1 MVSNP
6 GVRPA
11 PTGFLDLPPEIR
23 HMVYRKL
30 LSTSETYQGYRDFDP
45 PRSDYQ
51 LYPSILRVNHRIYQ
65 ETHRILYDENAWIIL
80 KTVFDNSGDASYP
93 WDHHP
98 IKLAKEVPAVHRQ
111 ALTIIIKK
119 RETSFKQRLFTFI
132 LGPESLERFIMCM
145 LQTITNL
152 AGDQS
157 TRDLS
162 VQLLLA
168 RSRAHSRNQLQRLL
182 LTPFFDVQGFTA
194 VSIVGNVD
202 CDFGIH
208 LFTQMIGPMDNAG
221 RIKTIVQNL
230 VSRGHA
236 ASSQGRTFEAC
247 IVWRDAIRYTLHF
260 NSLCHAGLGPASA
273 PVAQAIKAQLVEV
286 RFATY
291 LDIGRCLIQAGRS
304 ELAIKHYQLTPK
316 LFLRPPLTRNSYDHA
331 RAMLYGSLGHALRRD
346 DQLAHDIMERSFFHV
361 CLDVK
366 LCFKL
371 IRECEELVGPRGFTA
386 CPITEAYFDGVRK
399 EWLKKSWKEI
409 MIQIRATKTDSGPGV
424 SP

>member
-1 MVSNP
+1 MASSS
-6 GVRPA
+6 GVKLA

-23 HMVYRKL
+23 HMVYRNL
-30 LSTSETYQGYRDFDP
+30 LSTSKTYQGYRDFDP

-51 LYPSILRVNHRIYQ
+51 LHPNILRVNHRIYQ
-65 ETHRILYDENAWIIL
+65 EAHRILYDENTWIIL

-98 IKLAKEVPAVHRQ
+98 IKLAKDMPAVHRQ

-119 RETSFKQRLFTFI
+119 RKTASKQRFFTFI

-145 LQTITNL
+145 FQTITNL

-162 VQLLLA
+162 IQLLLS
-168 RSRAHSRNQLQRLL
+168 RSKAHSRHQLQRLL
-182 LTPFFDVQGFTA
+182 LAPFLNVQGFTA

-208 LFTQMIGPMDNAG
+208 LFTQMIGRMDNAD
-221 RIKTIVQNL
+221 RIRTTVQKL

-236 ASSQGRTFEAC
+236 AYSRGRTFEAC

-273 PVAQAIKAQLVEV
+273 PVAQALKAQLVDI

-291 LDIGRCLIQAGRS
+291 LHIGRCLLQAGRS
-304 ELAIKHYQLTPK
+304 ELVVRHYQLTPQ
-316 LFLRPPLTRNSYDHA
+316 LFLRPPLTQNSYDHA

-346 DQLAHDIMERSFFHV
+346 DKFAHAIMERSFFHV
-361 CLDVK
+361 GRDVK
-366 LCFKL
+366 LWFKL
-371 IRECEELVGPRGFTA
+371 IRECEELMGPQGLTA

-399 EWLKKSWKEI
+399 EYMRKSWREV
-409 MIQIRATKTDSGPGV
+409 MIQIRARKLDGGLQV